1 MIKIK
6 YKKIKKYHL
15 RLGYVKSFLYIST
28 VNELITKTKNKM
40 NLKNKISVTEI
51 GYIEQGKREYDFFC
65 GDVENALLNNTFN
78 EHFFFSSI
86 PGYSK
91 TWTLN
96 KVAEKNGVKLV
107 KFEGSLGL
115 FAFCADVATLLMQA
129 PDDDSKIFCLFDDC
143 DSLFQ
148 KGDNL
153 NTLKGMFDADRNVLK
168 YGKQL
173 GGQYHQLD
181 DTQKAAI
188 DGYRTEGKSG
198 FKIPTDRLVFI
209 TLTNKWFP
217 NADDAEK
224 ASDSK
229 KDYYLDLAAIRRRT
243 QFKEVNFEKGVD
255 WGYCAHILMSSSL
268 AEQWKPDIT
277 DEEKIEIL
285 RFTSPTNNWNKMTE
299 RNLSVFD
306 KMVKDMVRFPDNY
319 YDRWISQYIIK

>member
-1 MIKIK
+1 M
-6 YKKIKKYHL
+6 
-15 RLGYVKSFLYIST
+15 V
-28 VNELITKTKNKM
+28 
-40 NLKNKISVTEI
+40 NLKNKISVSEI
-51 GYIEQGKREYDFFC
+51 GYLEQGKREYDFFKA
-65 GDVENALLNNTFN
+65 DVEDALLNNRFN
-78 EHFFFSSI
+78 EHYILSSP

-91 TWTLN
+91 TYTTN
-96 KVAEKNGVKLV
+96 KVAEHNGIKLI

-115 FAFCADVATLLMQA
+115 FAFCSDVATVLMNA
-129 PDDDSKIFCLFDDC
+129 PDDDSKIYCLFDDC
-143 DSLFQ
+143 DSLFA

-173 GGQYHQLD
+173 GAQYAQLD
-181 DTQKAAI
+181 DTQKEAI
-188 DGYRTEGKSG
+188 DNFRTDGKSG
-198 FKIPTDRLVFI
+198 FEIPTDRLVFI

-217 NADDAEK
+217 TSHDVENT
-224 ASDSK
+224 SDSK
-229 KDYYLDLAAIRRRT
+229 KDYYGGLAAIRRRT
-243 QFKEVNFEKGVD
+243 QFKEVKFENGVD
-255 WGYCAHILMSSSL
+255 WGYCGHILMNSTL

-277 DEEKIEIL
+277 EEEKIEIL

>member
-1 MIKIK
+1 MI
-6 YKKIKKYHL
+6 
-15 RLGYVKSFLYIST
+15 
-28 VNELITKTKNKM
+28 

-51 GYIEQGKREYDFFC
+51 GFIEQGKREYEFFKA
-65 GDVENALLNNTFN
+65 DIEDALLNNKFN
-78 EHFFFSSI
+78 EHFIFFSI

-91 TWTLN
+91 TFTTN
-96 KVAEKNGVKLV
+96 HVARTNGVKLV
-107 KFEGSLGL
+107 KFEGTVGL
-115 FAFCADVATLLMQA
+115 FAFCADVATLLMLA
-129 PDDDSKIFCLFDDC
+129 PNDDSKIYCLFDDC
-143 DSLFQ
+143 DSLFA

-188 DGYRTEGKSG
+188 DNFRTDGKSG
-198 FKIPTDRLVFI
+198 FEIPTDRLVFI

-217 NADDAEK
+217 TAEDVDNAT
-224 ASDSK
+224 DSK
-229 KDYYLDLAAIRRRT
+229 KDYYKDLAAIRRRT
-243 QFKEVNFEKGVD
+243 QFKEVRFEKGVD
-255 WGYCAHILMSSSL
+255 WGYCANILLNGKL

-285 RFTSPTNNWNKMTE
+285 RFTSPTNNWYKMTE

-306 KMVKDMVRFPDNY
+306 KMVKDMVRFPETY
-319 YDRWISQYIIK
+319 YDRWISQYISK